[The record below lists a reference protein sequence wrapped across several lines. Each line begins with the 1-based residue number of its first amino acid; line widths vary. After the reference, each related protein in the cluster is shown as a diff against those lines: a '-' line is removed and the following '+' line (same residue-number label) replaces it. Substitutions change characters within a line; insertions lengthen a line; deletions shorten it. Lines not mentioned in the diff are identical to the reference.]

1 MINFHITE
9 NQAAHKTENYP
20 VIEELV
26 LRRGEVFDV
35 TVKFNRDYNPDSD
48 VITLLFVSGKWA
60 TMQWFI
66 TSILCLIHSTS

>member
-9 NQAAHKTENYP
+9 NQAAHKPENYP
-20 VIEELV
+20 DIEELV

-48 VITLLFVSGKWA
+48 VITLLFVSGK
-60 TMQWFI
+60 
-66 TSILCLIHSTS
+66 

>member
-48 VITLLFVSGKWA
+48 VITLLFVSGK
-60 TMQWFI
+60 
-66 TSILCLIHSTS
+66 

>member
-20 VIEELV
+20 EIEELV
-26 LRRGEVFDV
+26 LRGGEVFDV

-48 VITLLFVSGKWA
+48 VITLLLVSGKWA

-66 TSILCLIHSTS
+66 T